1 MCSPRAAQACLNG
14 RAAYPIG
21 QYRRPGAF
29 LKLLSMSNA
38 AQDFSNALA
47 DAVDRVGPS
56 VVRVETGRRRPAS
69 GLVWSTD
76 GLIVTTAHS
85 LERDDGL
92 EVQLE
97 SGEVRAATLVGA
109 DSASDLALL
118 RADGEAWPTAER
130 APNEGLRRG
139 QLVLALSR
147 PGRTVRSNLGVVSA
161 LADEWRAP
169 GGGKLERYIQTDV
182 SVEPGFS
189 GGALVDASG
198 RVIGV
203 NSAGLLRS
211 TAMALSVV
219 TIERVVQALLSHG
232 RVQRGYLGVSSAAAR
247 LPAAL
252 AESAGQPVGLVL
264 TGLQPGGPAEAA
276 GLLLGDVLLAL
287 DGERLQSIADLQAAL
302 EDRAAKAVPLRL
314 ARAGEVRELSV
325 TPSAR
330 S

>member
-1 MCSPRAAQACLNG
+1 
-14 RAAYPIG
+14 
-21 QYRRPGAF
+21 
-29 LKLLSMSNA
+29 MSNA

-47 DAVDRVGPS
+47 DAVDRVAPS
-56 VVRVETGRRRPAS
+56 VVRVETGRRRPSS

-85 LERDDGL
+85 LEREESL

-97 SGEVRAATLVGA
+97 SGEVRAATLVGG
-109 DSASDLALL
+109 DPASDIALL
-118 RADGEAWPTAER
+118 RAEGEAWHTPER
-130 APNEGLRRG
+130 APSDSLRRG

-147 PGRTVRSNLGVVSA
+147 PGRTVRSNLGVISA
-161 LADEWRAP
+161 LADEWRGP
-169 GGGKLERYIQTDV
+169 GGGKIERYVQSDV

-189 GGALVDASG
+189 GGPLVDASG

-211 TAMALSVV
+211 TAMTLSVV
-219 TIERVVQALLSHG
+219 TIERVVRALLAHG
-232 RVQRGYLGVSSAAAR
+232 RIQRGYLGVSSTPAR
-247 LPAAL
+247 LPAGL
-252 AESAGQPVGLVL
+252 SESAGQRVGLVL

-276 GLLLGDVLLAL
+276 GFLLGDVLLAL
-287 DGERLQSIADLQAAL
+287 DGERLESIADLQAAL
-302 EDRAAKAVPLRL
+302 EERATRSVSARL
-314 ARAGEVRELSV
+314 LRAGVEQQLSV

>member
-1 MCSPRAAQACLNG
+1 
-14 RAAYPIG
+14 
-21 QYRRPGAF
+21 
-29 LKLLSMSNA
+29 MSNA

-47 DAVDRVGPS
+47 DAVDRVAPS

-69 GLVWSTD
+69 ALIWSTD

-85 LERDDGL
+85 LERDEGL

-97 SGEVRAATLVGA
+97 SGEARPATLVGA
-109 DSASDLALL
+109 DSASDIALL
-118 RADGEAWPTAER
+118 RAEGDAWVTPER
-130 APNEGLRRG
+130 APKDSARRG

-189 GGALVDASG
+189 GGPLVDASG

-211 TAMALSVV
+211 TAMTLSVA
-219 TIERVVQALLSHG
+219 TIERVVQALLAHG
-232 RVQRGYLGVSSAAAR
+232 RIQRGYLGVNSTPAR

-252 AESAGQPVGLVL
+252 EESAGQRVGLVL
-264 TGLQPGGPAEAA
+264 TGLQPGGPAEGA

-287 DGERLQSIADLQAAL
+287 DGERLESIGDLQAAL
-302 EDRAAKAVPLRL
+302 EERATKTVALRL
-314 ARAGEVRELSV
+314 FRAGEEREVSV